1 MTLLMLL
8 CKFTFFLYL
17 LVPLIRSC
25 YHQQKSFT
33 FPGQN
38 WQFWSSWS
46 PCTPFLLRLNASI
59 AWRLTASLSSPG
71 VFSFTFGDDKR
82 SEHYLHCSQLTNRFR
97 ANPSFFSSILFPE
110 EKISCFKIWT
120 NSNVLQFFNHSHTHE
135 KEKRISPWCRS
146 SSSRFIFIE
155 LLD

>member
-1 MTLLMLL
+1 MLRFRKIVSITLLMLL

-97 ANPSFFSSILFPE
+97 ANPSFFSSILFSWRE
-110 EKISCFKIWT
+110 DQLFQNLDKLKCFT
-120 NSNVLQFFNHSHTHE
+120 VLQSLSYSW
-135 KEKRISPWCRS
+135 KRKKNIS
-146 SSSRFIFIE
+146 
-155 LLD
+155 LV